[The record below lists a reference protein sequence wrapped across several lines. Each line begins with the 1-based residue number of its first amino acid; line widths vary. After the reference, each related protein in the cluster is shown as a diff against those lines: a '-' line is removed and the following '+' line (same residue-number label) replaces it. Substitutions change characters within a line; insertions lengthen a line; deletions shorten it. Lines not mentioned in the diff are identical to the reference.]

1 MRGMVEVSLRHVKRG
16 IDRVTTNV
24 FIAIDMYK
32 LLTYY
37 NYALV
42 MHYELYYLHWR
53 DFLYFLDC
61 WQIQVAN

>member
-1 MRGMVEVSLRHVKRG
+1 
-16 IDRVTTNV
+16 
-24 FIAIDMYK
+24 MYK

-42 MHYELYYLHWR
+42 MHYELYYFHWR